1 MIHSARSHLIDS
13 LIIQLALINQLSI
26 LISVLPGQW
35 PWLPPHLH
43 TAMRNSQA
51 TFSRFPEGRER
62 GKGKGWRQQQQ
73 PPLDGSTG
81 PPPPPASMEDNDRE
95 KQVQF
100 RSLRHQHHVTGSC
113 RHHFLPAPI
122 ISAGQPAPSPSA
134 FPPHPMRPSPLSFSK
149 NKSIFHPNFNQST
162 STP

>member
-1 MIHSARSHLIDS
+1 MAMASASFAYRDAK
-13 LIIQLALINQLSI
+13 QPGDI
-26 LISVLPGQW
+26 LKIPRGQGTGEGEGVAAAAATAARW
-35 PWLPPHLH
+35 QHRTPP
-43 TAMRNSQA
+43 
-51 TFSRFPEGRER
+51 
-62 GKGKGWRQQQQ
+62 
-73 PPLDGSTG
+73 